1 MKTLCRTVA
10 AVVCSLAVSS
20 SFANPTVHVITLDA
34 TINPATAD
42 YIHTSIERASAQKAE
57 CLIIRLNTPGGLLK
71 STRVIVTDL
80 LSSPIPVI
88 VYVAPGG
95 SQAAS
100 AGTFITLAAHV
111 AAMAPGTNIGAAHPV
126 GIQGGEKDSI
136 MNEKATNDA
145 AAFIR
150 TISEKRKRNVQ
161 WAEEAVRKSLSI
173 TESEALK
180 QGVIDLIAPT
190 VTALLDSIDGK
201 RVDLDGTTHIFA
213 TRNADVKEFEMGWKH
228 RLLDLLSDPNI
239 AYIFFLLGI
248 YGLMFE
254 LYNPGSILPGVVG
267 VIAIIIALYSLH
279 TMPINYAGLALILF
293 GIILFIAEIKV
304 TSYGLLTVG
313 GIISLAL
320 GSIMLIDSDSPLEFV
335 RISWSVIIPA
345 ALVTAGFFAFA
356 VGMGIRAQRRKPTTG
371 IEGIIGA
378 TGETLSA
385 LNPDGQVR
393 VHGEIWR
400 ATSEEGKIAA
410 GMPIVVTGVENLTLR
425 VRKSAQAHASSRGKS
440 SLTT

>member
-1 MKTLCRTVA
+1 MQRLAFHIVSILGLQFSSLLA
-10 AVVCSLAVSS
+10 AT
-20 SFANPTVHVITLDA
+20 TVHVITLDA

-42 YIHTSIERASAQKAE
+42 YIRMSIERAQKDNAE

-80 LSSPIPVI
+80 LSAPLPIV
-88 VYVAPGG
+88 VYVSPAG

-126 GIQGGEKDSI
+126 GMQGGEKDSI

-150 TISEKRKRNVQ
+150 TISEKRKRNMK

-180 QGVIDLIAPT
+180 EGVIDVVAPS
-190 VTALLDSIDGK
+190 VAALLDSIDGK
-201 RVDLDGTTHIFA
+201 QLDFDGRTITLDTKGA
-213 TRNADVKEFEMGWKH
+213 EVKEFEMDWKH
-228 RLLDLLSDPNI
+228 KFLDLLSDPNV
-239 AYIFFLLGI
+239 AYIFLLLGI

-293 GIILFIAEIKV
+293 AIILFIAEIKI

-320 GSIMLIDSDSPLEFV
+320 GSIMLIEPDSSLEFI

-345 ALVTAGFFAFA
+345 ALITAAFFAFA
-356 VGMGIRAQRRKPTTG
+356 VGMGIKAQRAKPTTG
-371 IEGIIGA
+371 IEGIVGE
-378 TGETLSA
+378 TGETISS
-385 LNPDGQVR
+385 LNPEGQVR

-400 ATSEEGKIAA
+400 ALSEDGKISA
-410 GMPIVVTGVENLTLR
+410 GQPVVVTRIENLTLHVKKAR
-425 VRKSAQAHASSRGKS
+425 Q
-440 SLTT
+440 

>member
-1 MKTLCRTVA
+1 MKTLATLIGMMLVLPLTA
-10 AVVCSLAVSS
+10 L
-20 SFANPTVHVITLDA
+20 FAQGAVHVITLDA

-42 YIHTSIERASAQKAE
+42 YIHVSIQRAKEQNAE
-57 CLIIRLNTPGGLLK
+57 CLVIRLNTPGGLLK

-80 LSSPIPVI
+80 LAAPLPIV
-88 VYVAPGG
+88 VYVAPAG

-100 AGTFITLAAHV
+100 AGTFITLAAHI

-126 GIQGGEKDSI
+126 GMQGAEKDSI

-150 TISEKRKRNVQ
+150 SISEKRKRNVQ
-161 WAEEAVRKSLSI
+161 WAEEAVRKSISL
-173 TESEALK
+173 TENEALK
-180 QGVIDLIAPT
+180 QRVIDVVAPS
-190 VTALLDSIDGK
+190 VAALMDS
-201 RVDLDGTTHIFA
+201 LDG
-213 TRNADVKEFEMGWKH
+213 RNVDIEGVSRALRTKGADIKEFEMDWKH
-228 RLLDLLSDPNI
+228 KLLDLLSDPNV

-293 GIILFIAEIKV
+293 GIILFIAEIKI

-320 GSIMLIDSDSPLEFV
+320 GSIMLIESDSSLEFI

-345 ALVTAGFFAFA
+345 ALITTGFFAFA
-356 VGMGIRAQRRKPTTG
+356 VGMGIRAQQRKPTTG
-371 IEGIIGA
+371 IEGLIGE
-378 TGETLSA
+378 TGEAITV
-385 LNPDGQVR
+385 LNPTGQVR
-393 VHGEIWR
+393 VHGEIWK
-400 ATSEEGKIAA
+400 AMSDEGKITS
-410 GMPIVVTGVENLTLR
+410 GTQIVVTSIDNLTLHVKKAR
-425 VRKSAQAHASSRGKS
+425 HDSPGNSPHQ
-440 SLTT
+440 LTTR